1 MKINRIMFM
10 AAVVVSVFLISG
22 FCSICQAG
30 APTGLKKDIPGGD
43 AVKNIRSKG
52 QVKIIS
58 LKTTTAPTRS
68 KVSGGP
74 WIWTAVVA
82 NTGLAK
88 IKKGTLQFDA
98 YAVYPSGKKCV
109 VSSVKLNRDIAPRKQ
124 TKITGRWSNCGARK
138 LTLTVQTLPLPGRSP
153 LAVKTTSVPQISAKI
168 QNFTFVR
175 DTKTWTAII
184 KNTSSVP
191 LSFFTNGVG
200 IRNGVSTGIAWEDTP
215 VLSPGK
221 TVTFTGRYVQWQ
233 PGTTIKYHVRNKC
246 EYCSSGKV
254 ELLPLDTFEYTY

>member
-1 MKINRIMFM
+1 MKINRPMLIV
-10 AAVVVSVFLISG
+10 AIAVSVFFISG
-22 FCSICQAG
+22 YYSVCQAG
-30 APTGLKKDIPGGD
+30 PPTGVKKEISKVN
-43 AVKNIRSKG
+43 AIKNVQIKG
-52 QVKIIS
+52 SIKIIS
-58 LKTTTAPTRS
+58 LKTTTAPERS

-82 NTGLAK
+82 NTGLTK

-98 YAVYPSGKKCV
+98 SAVYPSGKKCV
-109 VSSVKLNRDIAPRKQ
+109 VSSVVLNRDIAPK
-124 TKITGRWSNCGARK
+124 TKATINGRWSNCSARK
-138 LTLTVQTLPLPGRSP
+138 LTLTVQTLPLPRKSP
-153 LAVKTTSVPQISAKI
+153 LAVKITSVPKISAEI

-246 EYCSSGKV
+246 EYCLSGKV
-254 ELLPLDTFEYTY
+254 ELLHLDTFEYTY